1 MPLNLTL
8 FVMKGDLI
16 VRDHS
21 ISAKKRK
28 APLMECG
35 DPLHLGYKEDGVQ
48 YLIKKTELKSNIV
61 ANCLAQSERG
71 AVVAG
76 AGNCDPKSKR

>member
-1 MPLNLTL
+1 
-8 FVMKGDLI
+8 
-16 VRDHS
+16 
-21 ISAKKRK
+21 
-28 APLMECG
+28 MECG